1 MLRNRIYY
9 GLKPLIPRTIR
20 MEVRRRIA
28 LRTRKR
34 ATGVWPIMPGSEQ
47 RPQHW
52 PGWPD
57 GKKFA
62 FVLTH
67 DVESTAG
74 LEGCRDLMQLDM
86 ELGFRSSFNF
96 VPEGEYQDSRELRE
110 ELTQNGFEVGI
121 HDLRHDGRLYQSEKE
136 FRRNAVSINRYL
148 AEWGAVGFRSAFMLH
163 KLDWLHQLNVAYD
176 ASTFDT
182 DPFEPQPEGR
192 HTIFPFWVPQP
203 GTNHE
208 TPITNQ
214 SAAVRNGYVELPYTL
229 PQDSTLFLLL
239 RETTPKIWMRK
250 LDWIA
255 EHGGMVLLD
264 THPDYMSFNGSPQ
277 TGTDYPVA
285 FYREFLTYLKTRY
298 AGEYW
303 HALPNEVARHVA
315 PRRSGTICRLH
326 PQLT

>member
-20 MEVRRRIA
+20 MKVRRSIA

-47 RPQHW
+47 QPQHW

-110 ELTQNGFEVGI
+110 KLAQNGFEVGI
-121 HDLRHDGRLYQSEKE
+121 HDLRHDGRLYQSERE
-136 FRRNAVSINRYL
+136 FRRKAVSINRYL
-148 AEWGAVGFRSAFMLH
+148 ADWGVVGFRSAFMLH
-163 KLDWLHQLNVAYD
+163 KLDWLHELNIEYD
-176 ASTFDT
+176 TSTFDT
-182 DPFEPQPEGR
+182 DPFEPQPDGR

-203 GTNHE
+203 GTNRE
-208 TPITNQ
+208 SPITNH
-214 SAAVRNGYVELPYTL
+214 SAGARTGYVELPYTL

-239 RETTPKIWMRK
+239 QEKTPEIWMRK

-255 EHGGMVLLD
+255 QHGGMALVD
-264 THPDYMSFNGSPQ
+264 VHPDYLCFDNAIAASRE
-277 TGTDYPVA
+277 YPVDLYKSFLDYVSRRYNGA
-285 FYREFLTYLKTRY
+285 FWNTTPSKVAQFC
-298 AGEYW
+298 AGI
-303 HALPNEVARHVA
+303 AKVPK
-315 PRRSGTICRLH
+315 PS
-326 PQLT
+326 QD